1 PRGISAWASVSLQP
15 SRDCS
20 KAGGIQAATR
30 RSSSRNRATFSGIG
44 SSDCALYSRS
54 FAVRSPLITAQRT
67 WARRC
72 APLGVQRICCRLHPL
87 VQNLVDRGFSHRRR
101 NGLTGTVEFPVV
113 DCRAAVVLKVV
124 EELAQSIVQL
134 LEAVLE
140 FRRLGDN
147 DATEHQHLPHPI
159 LCFLEVRV
167 PEAPP
172 QPAQQP

>member
-1 PRGISAWASVSLQP
+1 VLAKLRREVTVDHSAANLGEEMRTPWGPAHLLSL
-15 SRDCS
+15 
-20 KAGGIQAATR
+20 A
-30 RSSSRNRATFSGIG
+30 
-44 SSDCALYSRS
+44 
-54 FAVRSPLITAQRT
+54 
-67 WARRC
+67 
-72 APLGVQRICCRLHPL
+72 HPL
-87 VQNLVDRGFSHRRR
+87 VQNLVDSGFSHRRR

-124 EELAQSIVQL
+124 EELAQPIVQL

-147 DATEHQHLPHPI
+147 DSTEDQHLPHPI

-172 QPAQQP
+172 QPAQQSNQQAAS